1 MAASTSS
8 DPSDGGDTA
17 GRRQSVPMTPDYSE
31 PIIDAGSMKWHK
43 IGEGIDRQI
52 LSYGPDLMLV
62 RVRFAKGAV
71 GALHHHPHRQV
82 TYVVAG
88 SFDVTV
94 GESHRTLREGDSF
107 FAAADVPHSV
117 VALEEGAL
125 IDCFT
130 PARTDFLESA
140 K

>member
-8 DPSDGGDTA
+8 VG
-17 GRRQSVPMTPDYSE
+17 QSE
-31 PIIDAGSMKWHK
+31 PIIAGDSSEWRK
-43 IGEGIDRQI
+43 IGEGVERQV

-71 GALHHHPHRQV
+71 GAIHHHPHRQV

-88 SFDVTV
+88 SFEVTV
-94 GESHRTLREGDSF
+94 GESQRTLREGDSF
-107 FAAADVPHSV
+107 FAAADVPHGV

-125 IDCFT
+125 LVDCFT
-130 PARTDFLESA
+130 PARLDFLEA
-140 K
+140 RE